1 MAKNITF
8 VSNISSLSNFDDKNH
23 LVPLNDDV
31 KTYLINKNIRY
42 LNFEDFYD
50 RANKDVIS
58 KHSEIWA
65 RDWVSEESDVLRS
78 LNLSLHHFF
87 AKRLYLLESLNSLL
101 DKERPTTVYID
112 REKKGVKSFFVFD
125 HETLSPL
132 IEFLCKEKGIRVKKK
147 QNCRNQF
154 NQASD
159 TTF

>member
-65 RDWVSEESDVLRS
+65 RDWVSEESDVS
-78 LNLSLHHFF
+78 
-87 AKRLYLLESLNSLL
+87 
-101 DKERPTTVYID
+101 
-112 REKKGVKSFFVFD
+112 
-125 HETLSPL
+125 
-132 IEFLCKEKGIRVKKK
+132 
-147 QNCRNQF
+147 
-154 NQASD
+154 
-159 TTF
+159 